1 MRKKAIAIGAAVV
14 AAAGISGAAIANARG
29 GEDEG
34 HISGPTADRA
44 SAAALKATGGG
55 TVNEVEAES
64 EQGATWGVEVT
75 KDDGATVD
83 VFLDENYRVIGVE
96 GESGDAESGDT
107 ESGDSAD

>member
-14 AAAGISGAAIANARG
+14 AAAGISGAAIANAGG

-34 HISGPTADRA
+34 HVSGPTADRA

-55 TVNEVEAES
+55 TVNEVEAEN

-83 VFLDENYRVIGVE
+83 VFLDENYKVIGIE
-96 GESGDAESGDT
+96 GDSENAD
-107 ESGDSAD
+107 SGDSED